1 MQNRAVVAGVLVL
14 TFGAIVMPLL
24 ISSPSYV
31 DVVGHVYDAA
41 GHAALTPV
49 AGAVVSNDWD
59 STTSTTNAQGEFRMR
74 VRRVAADEFIK
85 FSARSGE
92 TAGCHRRVGPLESR
106 TVDVVLNAPMQRSRC
121 M

>member
-1 MQNRAVVAGVLVL
+1 MFAFGV
-14 TFGAIVMPLL
+14 IVTPLL
-24 ISSPSYV
+24 ISGRPSYV
-31 DVVGHVYDAA
+31 EVTGHVYDAA
-41 GHAALTPV
+41 GGAALAPV

-92 TAGCHRRVGPLESR
+92 RAACDLRVGPLESR
-106 TVDVVLNAPMQRSRC
+106 TVDVVLNGPTQWSRC
-121 M
+121 I